1 MSPVLDH
8 RSRSLYEV
16 LMETSTANVTDLDSR
31 CGMLSWPVSRAS
43 SVLSE
48 TKLKDKLS
56 IAKLIIR
63 KIIEEFHITINR
75 NHVTV
80 TSCCL

>member
-16 LMETSTANVTDLDSR
+16 LMETPTATVTDLDSR
-31 CGMLSWPVSRAS
+31 WSSLSWPVSRA

-56 IAKLIIR
+56 IARLIIK

>member
-1 MSPVLDH
+1 MPDQ

-16 LMETSTANVTDLDSR
+16 LMETPTANVTDLDGR
-31 CGMLSWPVSRAS
+31 CSILSWPVSRAS

-56 IAKLIIR
+56 IARLIIR

-80 TSCCL
+80 TSCCLQDI